1 MSAFPADTSLAALTR
16 KTLVA
21 PRMKVLYTPTT
32 KVAST
37 TIKWMLAEAEGTLD
51 LTVIPRLMAAITNRS
66 QTIHNRHVSG
76 LAKLSDYSDREARAM
91 LESADWLHVA
101 ALRDPVARAYS
112 AWENR
117 IFMRASGR
125 VAGGFELTP
134 DVLVDGR
141 IDMTGSFA
149 VFAKALAEHTDAF
162 MLDHHFT
169 PQSHVVRTDAV
180 RYDLLVRVDQP
191 GGVDSIAAQFRAR
204 SGTNVQPRR
213 HNESMGVDHR
223 PEMAERLAVMHV
235 SQAQTIH
242 HPRVH
247 GLPRLADLSEPEQ
260 HEVLYSPDWL
270 RVASVR
276 DPISRAYSAWENRI
290 FLRAH
295 RRTTKLAELAHD
307 VLTDGKV
314 DLTASFANFA
324 KVLGDDADPFM
335 ADHHFQPQSL
345 LVRPDLVNY
354 SLLVRVDQAGEID
367 SFARIVSERS
377 GKQIVASR
385 LNEGLGVKVERVCD
399 AHTANRLMATYEMD
413 YETFGFTRRSWPAI
427 VEPYLLGD
435 MESRLVTHYRS
446 LFARSISVSRES
458 QRRVGA
464 RYG

>member
-1 MSAFPADTSLAALTR
+1 MAPDADPLRVVAGLA
-16 KTLVA
+16 LVA
-21 PRMKVLYTPTT
+21 PRIKVMYLPTP
-32 KVAST
+32 KAACT
-37 TIKWMLAEAEGTLD
+37 TIKSVLAAAEG
-51 LTVIPRLMAAITNRS
+51 S
-66 QTIHNRHVSG
+66 
-76 LAKLSDYSDREARAM
+76 
-91 LESADWLHVA
+91 
-101 ALRDPVARAYS
+101 
-112 AWENR
+112 
-117 IFMRASGR
+117 
-125 VAGGFELTP
+125 
-134 DVLVDGR
+134 
-141 IDMTGSFA
+141 
-149 VFAKALAEHTDAF
+149 
-162 MLDHHFT
+162 
-169 PQSHVVRTDAV
+169 
-180 RYDLLVRVDQP
+180 
-191 GGVDSIAAQFRAR
+191 
-204 SGTNVQPRR
+204 
-213 HNESMGVDHR
+213 HR

-247 GLPRLADLSEPEQ
+247 GLRRLADFSKREQ
-260 HEVLYSPDWL
+260 HEVLHSPDWL

-335 ADHHFQPQSL
+335 ADHHFQPQSR
-345 LVRPDLVNY
+345 LVRTDLVNY

-464 RYG
+464 RYGFGQMRRGFWRLLRREHDPYDPREVQP